1 MNVLVAIDDSV
12 YSAACVRSVVERP
25 WPPDTKLRVLSVTG
39 MLPAAPLPAETAAA
53 GAPTLRSLMPSI
65 AEQQRNVSLI
75 EAARRVAERGADALL
90 ARGLATQLRVRDGT
104 PASQIIEEAL
114 EWPADLIVVGTR
126 GRSAI
131 KRVLLGSVASYV
143 AQHAPCS
150 VEIVRERART

>member
-12 YSAACVRSVVERP
+12 YSAACVRTVAERP

-39 MLPAAPLPAETAAA
+39 ELSAAPLPAEMASLDGPALRGSVPPIAAQA
-53 GAPTLRSLMPSI
+53 
-65 AEQQRNVSLI
+65 QHVSMI
-75 EAARRVAERGADALL
+75 EAARRIAARGAAALL
-90 ARGLATQLRVRDGT
+90 ARGLATQLRVRDGL

-131 KRVLLGSVASYV
+131 KRILLGSVANYV
-143 AQHAPCS
+143 VQHAPCT
-150 VEIVRERART
+150 VELVRERERA